1 MPLHLQDIGVRQ
13 IAESSPAR
21 QSGGTN
27 DISINGAEGQNAA
40 ATEAAGPEPEIVAL
54 LLVYS

>member
-1 MPLHLQDIGVRQ
+1 MLLHLQAMGVRQ
-13 IAESSPAR
+13 IAESSLGR

-54 LLVYS
+54 LFVYS